1 MKSFLFFLLIF
12 LSASILTLEKENETI
27 TTTITKNQ
35 TESSTQNK
43 TIPNSE
49 KNIENTTKEN
59 NQNKTSD
66 NNIQTNTTKKNPKPK
81 KNKYGMPPLIKSTSK
96 IPNDTSQIS
105 NKDIYSLNDLT
116 FDMVLRGG
124 NYFKWLVILY
134 SETCG
139 HCEHARREIRK
150 IFPDYKNSTSIR
162 FAEIEI
168 NKNHL
173 TNMRF
178 DIEGVPYIFMLQN
191 ESMYELDLFPS
202 AKNLKK
208 FIETDFNDVEEEL
221 RPFPKMVPMHHVALV
236 VLSNILRGIT
246 NVINDILFDFG
257 FEFEFTP
264 TLFALTFFGGI
275 ALICILQF
283 YCCAKFCPDEEKP
296 KKKKKKSK
304 KKKKKKEKKE
314 KRKKKKEKK
323 ENKEKK
329 DNSNENIKNDEDKK
343 DGNENKKEM
352 TNKKIENVV
361 EKKKNKKKK
370 E

>member
-1 MKSFLFFLLIF
+1 MIKKGKNKKTKKKKTKL
-12 LSASILTLEKENETI
+12 KGNEN
-27 TTTITKNQ
+27 KK
-35 TESSTQNK
+35 NK
-43 TIPNSE
+43 TKTNGFSTKEI
-49 KNIENTTKEN
+49 IENIRNDNNGIINKEN
-59 NQNKTSD
+59 NYDKEKEYNSKIDLNYLINNFKEENENKTSD
-66 NNIQTNTTKKNPKPK
+66 NNTQTNTTKKNPKPK
-81 KNKYGMPPLIKSTSK
+81 KNKYGMPPLVKSTSK

-124 NYFKWLVILY
+124 NYYKWLVILY

-304 KKKKKKEKKE
+304 KKKEKEEEERKEEELKKAEE
-314 KRKKKKEKK
+314 
-323 ENKEKK
+323 
-329 DNSNENIKNDEDKK
+329 
-343 DGNENKKEM
+343 
-352 TNKKIENVV
+352 
-361 EKKKNKKKK
+361 
-370 E
+370 